1 MLVLPLDAAMIAYL
15 GDRFFKDFN
24 FNFIPFF
31 NFLSLFSEVRG
42 VGED

>member
-24 FNFIPFF
+24 FNFIPIFF
-31 NFLSLFSEVRG
+31 FLIFYLYFG
-42 VGED
+42 G